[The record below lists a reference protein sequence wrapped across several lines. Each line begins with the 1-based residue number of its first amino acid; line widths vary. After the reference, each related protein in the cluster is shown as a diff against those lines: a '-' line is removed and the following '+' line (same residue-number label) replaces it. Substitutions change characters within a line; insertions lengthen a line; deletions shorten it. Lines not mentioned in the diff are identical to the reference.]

1 MQWIVALEAENNPIV
16 LGRLMNALRR
26 KGAVINTLTL
36 GTRTRELSLM
46 ALIESPEESVEH
58 IFNFLRRMVGVRDV
72 TYYRHESSGMASFI
86 FIETAQ
92 HAQVTKILE
101 DFPRA
106 KLVFA
111 SQGKYLVEVP
121 AGSPAGAQIPSL
133 DEPGFLPL
141 SRVRTSQQYSQ
152 MELVGAA
159 SN

>member
-58 IFNFLRRMVGVRDV
+58 IFNFLRRTVGVRDV

-111 SQGKYLVEVP
+111 SQGKYLVEIGEKRDTLGQNRL
-121 AGSPAGAQIPSL
+121 AAGA
-133 DEPGFLPL
+133 EFLPFA
-141 SRVRTSQQYSQ
+141 RVRTSSSAVKF
-152 MELVGAA
+152 EHG
-159 SN
+159 S